1 MCNFNTL
8 FKTLYLIVSISIIG
22 SAFAQTGQSLDL
34 VKIKVIASGK
44 TETAA
49 ITEALRS
56 ALTQTSSV
64 FISSN
69 TALINDELAKDEISM
84 INNGSIAEYKIVDKA
99 MKDDGTVF
107 LTCDV
112 TVSVNKLGSFVES
125 VGGSTELKGGLF
137 ASNIKLMELNERAE
151 ERAIKDLLI
160 VSHEILKKSFDYS
173 IANGEPVSY
182 GASWKVPLKVVIT
195 KNSNYDEFC
204 RFFYT
209 TIANIGMSDEELLSY
224 SRLNKP
230 ICVLGLFDNS
240 ETEVPTPILR
250 LSKDEL
256 LKDPS
261 YSYFVTVSLGETRG
275 AGDSLRP
282 YSHSELTKLVYQRQ
296 REMLKGVPVFQREY
310 VLNAYNYGRTFRFN
324 DVENRILDDVFTAN
338 SKVKYLS
345 IALRSANSIKSI
357 EGFVYDYARIIQNVV
372 LDNGLDSKNLSLITD
387 ASEEYSLVK
396 LNEDM
401 PLAFDAH
408 GNFLSDFR
416 ERTPNYRS
424 RDLLGCPDQEKMQG
438 WLFDRVFANFIK
450 YTYDLQCFSRKVQ
463 VTRTF
468 PLQFSMV
475 GGDSNIVYSFDLV
488 NIVSLEE
495 ISKISKYSI
504 KN

>member
-1 MCNFNTL
+1 
-8 FKTLYLIVSISIIG
+8 
-22 SAFAQTGQSLDL
+22 
-34 VKIKVIASGK
+34 
-44 TETAA
+44 
-49 ITEALRS
+49 
-56 ALTQTSSV
+56 
-64 FISSN
+64 
-69 TALINDELAKDEISM
+69 
-84 INNGSIAEYKIVDKA
+84 
-99 MKDDGTVF
+99 
-107 LTCDV
+107 
-112 TVSVNKLGSFVES
+112 
-125 VGGSTELKGGLF
+125 
-137 ASNIKLMELNERAE
+137 
-151 ERAIKDLLI
+151 
-160 VSHEILKKSFDYS
+160 
-173 IANGEPVSY
+173 
-182 GASWKVPLKVVIT
+182 
-195 KNSNYDEFC
+195 
-204 RFFYT
+204 
-209 TIANIGMSDEELLSY
+209 
-224 SRLNKP
+224 
-230 ICVLGLFDNS
+230 
-240 ETEVPTPILR
+240 
-250 LSKDEL
+250 
-256 LKDPS
+256 
-261 YSYFVTVSLGETRG
+261 
-275 AGDSLRP
+275 
-282 YSHSELTKLVYQRQ
+282 
-296 REMLKGVPVFQREY
+296 
-310 VLNAYNYGRTFRFN
+310 
-324 DVENRILDDVFTAN
+324 
-338 SKVKYLS
+338 LS